1 MMTKTKEDFCRE
13 LLDDESP
20 RETLDPE
27 RMADRFVRYFKL
39 SARPTLDQ
47 LSAMLS
53 RAGFGEVSD
62 REMDGLKGAHIGQ
75 PRGHYDIY
83 YRQGL
88 WDGSSTYTVLH
99 ETYEIINETL
109 WDIHSRRHPGPHGV
123 PGSRP
128 LRGSGPDA
136 AGGVLPVRRGVGL
149 RRAGLAKAVPLLLR
163 LGDHPAGRGAPGPT
177 PHGRPV
183 RAGGAGR
190 PRRLDGASRAPGDGG
205 AADAGLR
212 DAGLL
217 PRLRRAGRSSPQ
229 GQAPPHPAPWQSR
242 PSATAPRDTRTT
254 TATPPSPGPSS
265 GRGSS
270 PRWSSSPCPTP
281 TAPSSAPSSSP
292 PTSWPA
298 GGDLWR
304 RWRRLAPGRS

>member
-27 RMADRFVRYFKL
+27 RMADRFVRCFKL

-83 YRQGL
+83 YRHGL

-109 WDIHSRRHPGPHGV
+109 WDIHSGDTPDRRV
-123 PGSRP
+123 CREAD
-128 LRGSGPDA
+128 RFA
-136 AGGVLPVRRGVGL
+136 AAVLM
-149 RRAGLAKAVPLLLR
+149 
-163 LGDHPAGRGAPGPT
+163 
-177 PHGRPV
+177 
-183 RAGGAGR
+183 
-190 PRRLDGASRAPGDGG
+190 
-205 AADAGLR
+205 
-212 DAGLL
+212 
-217 PRLRRAGRSSPQ
+217 
-229 GQAPPHPAPWQSR
+229 
-242 PSATAPRDTRTT
+242 
-254 TATPPSPGPSS
+254 
-265 GRGSS
+265 
-270 PRWSSSPCPTP
+270 
-281 TAPSSAPSSSP
+281 
-292 PTSWPA
+292 
-298 GGDLWR
+298 
-304 RWRRLAPGRS
+304 

>member
-27 RMADRFVRYFKL
+27 RMAGRFVRCFKL

-83 YRQGL
+83 YRHGL

-109 WDIHSRRHPGPHGV
+109 WDIHSGDIPDRKVCREADRFAAAVLMQPEAFSLFAEASGFDVLALQKQYRCSYAAVTIRLAEVLRDPPLMAVLYEREEKGDPAGWTEPPALRATVARRTRDFGTPVSFPVCGERGGLPRRGRHLP
-123 PGSRP
+123 PGSLAEQAVRYGTSRYALDDGYAAIARP
-128 LRGSGPDA
+128 VFWKGKLAKVVVVAVPDA
-136 AGGVLPVRRGVGL
+136 YRSVFGPQSVASDFVARR
-149 RRAGLAKAVPLLLR
+149 R
-163 LGDHPAGRGAPGPT
+163 
-177 PHGRPV
+177 RPV
-183 RAGGAGR
+183 AAG
-190 PRRLDGASRAPGDGG
+190 
-205 AADAGLR
+205 
-212 DAGLL
+212 
-217 PRLRRAGRSSPQ
+217 
-229 GQAPPHPAPWQSR
+229 PW
-242 PSATAPRDTRTT
+242 
-254 TATPPSPGPSS
+254 
-265 GRGSS
+265 
-270 PRWSSSPCPTP
+270 
-281 TAPSSAPSSSP
+281 
-292 PTSWPA
+292 
-298 GGDLWR
+298 
-304 RWRRLAPGRS
+304 

>member
-27 RMADRFVRYFKL
+27 RMAGRFVRYFKL

-83 YRQGL
+83 YRHGL

-109 WDIHSRRHPGPHGV
+109 WDIHSGDTPDRMVCREADRFAAAVLMQPEAFSLFAEASGFDVLALQKQYRCSYAAVTIRLAEVLRDP
-123 PGSRP
+123 P
-128 LRGSGPDA
+128 LMA
-136 AGGVLPVRRGVGL
+136 VLYEREE
-149 RRAGLAKAVPLLLR
+149 K
-163 LGDHPAGRGAPGPT
+163 GDPAGWTGA
-177 PHGRPV
+177 
-183 RAGGAGR
+183 A
-190 PRRLDGASRAPGDGG
+190 RAPGDGG

-229 GQAPPHPAPWQSR
+229 GQAPPTRLPGGAGR
-242 PSATAPRDTRTT
+242 PLRHDQIRPR
-254 TATPPSPGPSS
+254 
-265 GRGSS
+265 
-270 PRWSSSPCPTP
+270 
-281 TAPSSAPSSSP
+281 
-292 PTSWPA
+292 
-298 GGDLWR
+298 
-304 RWRRLAPGRS
+304 RRLRGHRPARLLEGEARQGGRRRRARRLPLRLRPPVSRLRLRGA

>member
-27 RMADRFVRYFKL
+27 RMAGRFVRYFKL

-109 WDIHSRRHPGPHGV
+109 WDIHSGDTPDRKVCREADRFAAAVLMQPEAFSLFAEASGFDVLALQKQYRCSYAAVTIRLAEVLRDP
-123 PGSRP
+123 P
-128 LRGSGPDA
+128 LMA
-136 AGGVLPVRRGVGL
+136 VLYEREE
-149 RRAGLAKAVPLLLR
+149 K
-163 LGDHPAGRGAPGPT
+163 GDPAGWTEPPAL
-177 PHGRPV
+177 
-183 RAGGAGR
+183 RATVAR
-190 PRRLDGASRAPGDGG
+190 Q
-205 AADAGLR
+205 DAGLR
-212 DAGLL
+212 DADHL
-217 PRLRRAGRSSPQ
+217 PRLRRAGRSFPAGAGRSLT
-229 GQAPPHPAPWQSR
+229 APWRSG
-242 PSATAPRDTRTT
+242 PSATAPPSTPTT
-254 TATPPSPGPSS
+254 AATPPSPGPSPGK
-265 GRGSS
+265 GRLAKVVVIAVPDRLPLR
-270 PRWSSSPCPTP
+270 PRPP
-281 TAPSSAPSSSP
+281 AGSP

-298 GGDLWR
+298 GAG
-304 RWRRLAPGRS
+304 RWRLVPW